1 MSLVTCLSVNVLRRL
16 PSVQMSCRVLSQVHV
31 LPFLQGKADQNRD
44 DCSYKGLRR
53 IAKPAVLETGVKPSG
68 NTPSE
73 LKDQAKKR
81 AAGSPCKG
89 HEIEWD
95 LGLEE
100 HRGELHTEPSRLDQ
114 KGESSRGANKLSSP
128 ISHKSPCLPEHFWAV

>member
-1 MSLVTCLSVNVLRRL
+1 
-16 PSVQMSCRVLSQVHV
+16 MSCRVLSQVHV
-31 LPFLQGKADQNRD
+31 LPFLQGKADQNRE
-44 DCSYKGLRR
+44 GLGR
-53 IAKPAVLETGVKPSG
+53 IAKPANWGETIRKHPLRA
-68 NTPSE
+68 E
-73 LKDQAKKR
+73 RQAKKR

-114 KGESSRGANKLSSP
+114 KGESSRGQTN
-128 ISHKSPCLPEHFWAV
+128 